1 MNDASREEDEIQRRS
16 EVMAN
21 SLRPLGKGRSPDLRT
36 EPVGEDGVRVWLDQS
51 SSEIAEDGDGMGGQR
66 AEGGEV
72 GQGGQGGEDGV
83 DDLRS

>member
-21 SLRPLGKGRSPDLRT
+21 SLRPLGKDRSPDLRT

-51 SSEIAEDGDGMGGQR
+51 SSESAEDGDGTGGQVGER
-66 AEGGEV
+66 GDGGVDGV
-72 GQGGQGGEDGV
+72 GGV